1 MKLRYRVQRHEL
13 QSDTEVRIFL
23 TGVGHVSDL
32 NIIRPIAEALQFPV
46 GTLVEF
52 AVEKE

>member
-13 QSDTEVRIFL
+13 QSDTELRIFL
-23 TGVGHVSDL
+23 TGVGHQSDL
-32 NIIRPIAEALQFPV
+32 NIIRPLAEALQYPV

-52 AVEKE
+52 SVDKE